1 MITIKV
7 DPQTLKEIEETYA
20 DFITERNIGYI
31 IFVAKT
37 DKNIITAY
45 ENRKGV
51 NFKVTIQGDGYLEL
65 AKKYSLDKQL
75 LPKTK
80 KGVEEA
86 IHFIDIDSQIG
97 SDEVGTGSFLGP
109 VVVCAAYVGHDTMKV
124 IDTYGVKDSKKMS
137 DETILRIAPMLLK
150 KVIYEYKVLS
160 NKKYNDGIAKNFNA
174 NRIKCVLHN
183 HVLLKL
189 HERFP
194 TVKNV
199 YVDQFCPAE
208 TYYKH
213 LDGMTNIEKGIV
225 FKEKA
230 ESYFPSVALASI
242 IARYYF
248 LIEIDRLSK
257 QYGMKFPTGA
267 GKDVDEFAIEFVK
280 KYGLDEFKNLCK
292 RNFRNYITLT
302 TSLN

>member
-7 DPQTLKEIEETYA
+7 DPKTLKEIEETYA

-109 VVVCAAYVGHDTMKV
+109 VVVCAAYVDHDTMKV
-124 IDTYGVKDSKKMS
+124 IDTYGVKDSKKMN

-189 HERFP
+189 HERCP
-194 TVKNV
+194 YVKNV

-208 TYYKH
+208 AYYKH
-213 LDGMTNIEKGIV
+213 LNGMSNIEENIV

-248 LIEIDRLSK
+248 LIEIDKLSK
-257 QYGMKFPTGA
+257 EYGMKFPTGA